1 MRARGPRVRSFRARE
16 RAELARGGRRSQSR
30 PRRARLPRRRTP
42 TRGGSARGARRDVA
56 PTRARLPNLTS
67 RARVDRRVRRGGRA
81 LRPAPGTGRARPPR
95 NARTSPSS
103 AGAREPWTDDRANAR
118 GGSGAANG
126 SVNDVSQR
134 GFQSAN
140 LVLSMHR
147 TTEGPRRRSPQ
158 NHDRR
163 SPTWTQFVA
172 RLIDDELPNRRL
184 RDHRAGMASP
194 RFLRAPCVRAPRA
207 ARRRGRLRRVRGRVR
222 VQPRAHRAA
231 GCAAEARGGRRGCGC
246 RLGGPRDRPGARA
259 VPHAVRGLRLVGA
272 RAEAGGRP
280 APPGGGWR
288 GGRRRGHRLRRL
300 GEGVLRQDQL
310 PDRQAATRTRRV
322 PRTPR
327 CSSRPG
333 SGARGGRSGG
343 WRAKP
348 LS

>member
-1 MRARGPRVRSFRARE
+1 
-16 RAELARGGRRSQSR
+16 
-30 PRRARLPRRRTP
+30 
-42 TRGGSARGARRDVA
+42 
-56 PTRARLPNLTS
+56 
-67 RARVDRRVRRGGRA
+67 
-81 LRPAPGTGRARPPR
+81 
-95 NARTSPSS
+95 
-103 AGAREPWTDDRANAR
+103 
-118 GGSGAANG
+118 
-126 SVNDVSQR
+126 
-134 GFQSAN
+134 
-140 LVLSMHR
+140 MHR

-310 PDRQAATRTRRV
+310 PDRQAARGRDGFRVRRVAVRARVRARGGGVRVAGEQSPFRERLRQAAGDVRGDRLARHARRGVRRV
-322 PRTPR
+322 PREQKR
-327 CSSRPG
+327 RPDLQRG
-333 SGARGGRSGG
+333 QQLRQRVHPYRHGRDPGEGLPATFRARHAAFNEHDHDPERVGFFGAGGRRDA
-343 WRAKP
+343 RAARRKFRV
-348 LS
+348 